1 MALKTASSMLSL
13 WWKVQAA
20 AVATPHPAHGKMRC
34 LWWLPRRQ
42 QVWHNL
48 VKAVLVGISI
58 TLDYWNMLVA
68 MTFNVGLFVAVV
80 MGYVLGMTLFSHV
93 PDNFA
98 AHLATHPHPQ
108 HQHRSTAYTVQGDPE
123 SGLCEGKPQQDGNGC
138 LGGTAASKEGQAAG
152 VPIGA
157 NGAGTLSEDI
167 CVMPSCCPEPR

>member
-1 MALKTASSMLSL
+1 MALKTISSMLSL
-13 WWKVQAA
+13 WWKVEAA
-20 AVATPHPAHGKMRC
+20 GVAVPHPSPGKPLC

-42 QVWHNL
+42 QIFHNFI
-48 VKAVLVGISI
+48 KAVLVGISI

-80 MGYVLGMTLFSHV
+80 MGYVLGMALFSHI

-98 AHLATHPHPQ
+98 AHLATHPRRQ
-108 HQHRSTAYTVQGDPE
+108 QRADAYREQGDPE
-123 SGLCEGKPQQDGNGC
+123 AGIVQGKPQNGC
-138 LGGTAASKEGQAAG
+138 MNGHAKDGQAAG

-157 NGAGTLSEDI
+157 NAAGTLSEDI